1 MVGSESE
8 VAMRLLNLSILLAIP
23 VAATAAPFGPARDMP
38 VFNPKASEP
47 ANCPATSRY
56 EASRPGKSLKAQKLN
71 ELPDADLYK
80 AVYRTIGRCEVP
92 IIVKYGVA
100 GR

>member
-1 MVGSESE
+1 M
-8 VAMRLLNLSILLAIP
+8 LA
-23 VAATAAPFGPARDMP
+23 ASAAPAADMP
-38 VFNPKASEP
+38 AINPKANQP
-47 ANCPATSRY
+47 ASCPATSRY
-56 EASRPGKSLKAQKLN
+56 EASRRGKSPKAQRLT

-80 AVYRTIGRCEVP
+80 AVYRRIGGCEAP

>member
-1 MVGSESE
+1 MSLLL
-8 VAMRLLNLSILLAIP
+8 VAMLA
-23 VAATAAPFGPARDMP
+23 ASAAPAADMP
-38 VFNPKASEP
+38 TINPKASQP
-47 ANCPATSRY
+47 ASCPATSRY
-56 EASRPGKSLKAQKLN
+56 EASRRGKTPKAQRLT

-80 AVYRTIGRCEVP
+80 AVYRRIGGCEAP

>member
-1 MVGSESE
+1 MS
-8 VAMRLLNLSILLAIP
+8 LLLAALIG
-23 VAATAAPFGPARDMP
+23 ASAAPAGDMP
-38 VFNPKASEP
+38 LINPKAAQP

-56 EASRPGKSLKAQKLN
+56 EAAKRGKTLKPQRLG
-71 ELPDADLYK
+71 ELPDADVYK
-80 AVYRTIGRCEVP
+80 AVYRRIGRCEVP

>member
-1 MVGSESE
+1 
-8 VAMRLLNLSILLAIP
+8 MRLLILSLLLLIP

-38 VFNPKASEP
+38 VFNPKASER

-56 EASRPGKSLKAQKLN
+56 EASRRGKTPKAQKLG

-80 AVYRTIGRCEVP
+80 AVYRTIGRCEAP

>member
-1 MVGSESE
+1 MSLLL
-8 VAMRLLNLSILLAIP
+8 VALIGAS
-23 VAATAAPFGPARDMP
+23 AAPAGDMP
-38 VFNPKASEP
+38 LINPKANQP

-56 EASRPGKSLKAQKLN
+56 EAARRGKTPRAQKLGD
-71 ELPDADLYK
+71 LPDADMYK
-80 AVYRTIGRCEVP
+80 AVYRRIGRCEAP

>member
-1 MVGSESE
+1 M
-8 VAMRLLNLSILLAIP
+8 LLLLSAIMAIP
-23 VAATAAPFGPARDMP
+23 VADMP
-38 VFNPKASEP
+38 VINPNASQP

-56 EASRPGKSLKAQKLN
+56 EAARRGKPPQARKLS

-80 AVYRTIGRCEVP
+80 AVYRKIGGCEAP
-92 IIVKYGVA
+92 IVVKFGVA